1 MKTSKKIVA
10 FILVAAFAFLN
21 SSCTLLTGSDVVKVD
36 KSYPDDIV
44 PLYKDSV
51 VCDYEN
57 DEDEVFELF
66 LGTKDSIGE
75 TADYYSD
82 YFYDN
87 DIVLSTERRGPS
99 GYTAAGAA
107 GNWTFEV
114 NVKKPESNSD
124 KRQYNALIEI
134 YIEAR
139 FKGMNSSIPF
149 DAVDISSNQAAKDI
163 LKAMQAD
170 LQIIEEIV
178 GDAGSDEDMSLD
190 EMLEMLDSF
199 KQQLDSKINE
209 IKGRTLTEIQLVQLQ
224 NSEIALFEA
233 LKQMFDE
240 LQQMCYYAVDLMEIS
255 INMDSSMAGIDGSN
269 EYLMY
274 AAVENALTGA
284 VEDLK
289 AMNPPTF
296 LQYKHD
302 KMTEKLDEYLV
313 VATDSIWAYSIDD
326 SLRMSN
332 YNYFT
337 DYYMLYFTDFVID
350 IDNDLTTRVSKFDED
365 IDYMKAWKSELEYFI
380 NNTLNSNVLD
390 LTLYNQEYLSIAE
403 DVNVSCVYTVPD
415 EIVPANYRSMDYL
428 VFLEIWTNKDSADV
442 MVTVEIP
449 EYTQQYKEKITVNR
463 AETELAILPPLVM
476 DINDKLNISKDSQIE
491 ITIENLDTGEII
503 MQETEPILLNSIYDM
518 YWESEDGRLYYENI
532 LSWVTPEN
540 DMILQ
545 LQRNAADSIEM
556 LTNGMIDGIW
566 GYQGDGGYFSQAEIT
581 YYQTAAIMHAMAD
594 TMSVKYINA
603 SFSTTDRMI
612 QRIATPER
620 VLENASGLCIETS
633 VTLASALEAAR
644 MNVMILILPSHA
656 QVAVE
661 TWYNSGEYL
670 LVETTAL
677 QSAKNQDFEYVI
689 RYLTKEEWQQY
700 INDNSVIAID
710 CSMAPKLGIYPIE

>member
-1 MKTSKKIVA
+1 
-10 FILVAAFAFLN
+10 
-21 SSCTLLTGSDVVKVD
+21 
-36 KSYPDDIV
+36 
-44 PLYKDSV
+44 
-51 VCDYEN
+51 
-57 DEDEVFELF
+57 
-66 LGTKDSIGE
+66 
-75 TADYYSD
+75 
-82 YFYDN
+82 
-87 DIVLSTERRGPS
+87 
-99 GYTAAGAA
+99 
-107 GNWTFEV
+107 
-114 NVKKPESNSD
+114 
-124 KRQYNALIEI
+124 
-134 YIEAR
+134 
-139 FKGMNSSIPF
+139 
-149 DAVDISSNQAAKDI
+149 
-163 LKAMQAD
+163 
-170 LQIIEEIV
+170 
-178 GDAGSDEDMSLD
+178 
-190 EMLEMLDSF
+190 
-199 KQQLDSKINE
+199 
-209 IKGRTLTEIQLVQLQ
+209 
-224 NSEIALFEA
+224 
-233 LKQMFDE
+233 
-240 LQQMCYYAVDLMEIS
+240 
-255 INMDSSMAGIDGSN
+255 
-269 EYLMY
+269 
-274 AAVENALTGA
+274 
-284 VEDLK
+284 
-289 AMNPPTF
+289 
-296 LQYKHD
+296 
-302 KMTEKLDEYLV
+302 
-313 VATDSIWAYSIDD
+313 
-326 SLRMSN
+326 
-332 YNYFT
+332 
-337 DYYMLYFTDFVID
+337 VID